1 MDCFLGDKDCFLGD
15 FDRFLGDR
23 DLDLLRLSREECRLD
38 EREECLLRLLED
50 LLPCEECRLT
60 EECLLVGGDL
70 SLLSLLT
77 EMGLK
82 DLDFDLVLL
91 LDLLDVTSLGVRDLL
106 NTGEET
112 FSSCSFFTS
121 SGSGVVSLVS
131 PSSNSLST
139 ATGVLTLSSLCID
152 CMETEESTFLIS
164 GSADGSLLP
173 FLVGDLDLDRFFF
186 FFFVL

>member
-1 MDCFLGDKDCFLGD
+1 MLASGDLDRSFGDKDCFLGD

-77 EMGLK
+77 ETGLK

-91 LDLLDVTSLGVRDLL
+91 LDLLDFTSLGVRDLKKQAHI
-106 NTGEET
+106 NM
-112 FSSCSFFTS
+112 SS
-121 SGSGVVSLVS
+121 
-131 PSSNSLST
+131 
-139 ATGVLTLSSLCID
+139 
-152 CMETEESTFLIS
+152 
-164 GSADGSLLP
+164 
-173 FLVGDLDLDRFFF
+173 R
-186 FFFVL
+186 